1 MASGSADA
9 GPGVKRRNTT
19 ECLDALLA
27 DCEGDG
33 FQLEFQPDAATNET
47 NIQQITT
54 DLRARVHC
62 EIDSWQLAEPLDEY
76 NKNAVLIVALYVD
89 MQVAWDGN
97 NDFLL
102 ARLTDLLLGKSLRA
116 HPNGTF
122 SYTNGAWTK
131 IYKFTASQQ
140 TEFDC
145 SFNRV

>member
-1 MASGSADA
+1 M
-9 GPGVKRRNTT
+9 
-19 ECLDALLA
+19 
-27 DCEGDG
+27 
-33 FQLEFQPDAATNET
+33 EFQPDAAANET
-47 NIQQITT
+47 NIRQITT
-54 DLRARVHC
+54 DLRARVHG

-89 MQVAWDGN
+89 MQVAWDGK

-102 ARLTDLLLGKSLRA
+102 ALLTYLLLGKSLRA

-140 TEFDC
+140 TAFDC
-145 SFNRV
+145 CFNRARFLLYHMAPKSDEDVPVGVH